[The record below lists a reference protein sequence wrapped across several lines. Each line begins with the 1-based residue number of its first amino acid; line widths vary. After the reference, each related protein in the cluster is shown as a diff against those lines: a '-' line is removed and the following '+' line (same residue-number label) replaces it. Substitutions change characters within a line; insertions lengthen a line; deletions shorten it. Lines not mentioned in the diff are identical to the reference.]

1 MKLNPDCI
9 RDLLI
14 EIEQTCTVYE
24 RFDSIHHIENLTSKY
39 SKDELAYHARQ
50 CSFAG
55 LVCDYKTYISG
66 DWMIGDLTPKG
77 HEFLANI
84 QEDTIWNNVKAIS
97 AKVGS
102 KSISA
107 LSQIASS
114 VITEIIKSQFGLR

>member
-14 EIEQTCTVYE
+14 EIEQTCTTYNQ
-24 RFDSIHHIENLTSKY
+24 FDSIHHIENLISKY

-55 LVCDYKTYISG
+55 LIYDYKTYISG
-66 DWMIGDLTPKG
+66 DWMVGDLTPKG

-84 QEDTIWNNVKAIS
+84 REDTIWNNVKDIS
-97 AKVGS
+97 SKVGS
-102 KSISA
+102 KSVSA
-107 LSQIASS
+107 LSQIASG
-114 VITEIIKSQFGLR
+114 VITEIIKSQLGIH